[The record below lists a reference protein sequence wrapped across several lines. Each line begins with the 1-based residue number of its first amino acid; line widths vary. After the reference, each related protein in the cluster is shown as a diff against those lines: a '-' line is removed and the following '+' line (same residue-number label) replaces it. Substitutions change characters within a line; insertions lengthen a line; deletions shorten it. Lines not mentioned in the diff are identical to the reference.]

1 MQLVLFENYQN
12 LDPFLSHYFD
22 YKFKKKKYHRYQRFF
37 LSSRPTISCEENEAF
52 QVGHWRLR
60 REGMLFLF
68 WSFLRLPV
76 ARQVRN
82 KCHSCILAKTKTV
95 AVSLALIFVIINLEF
110 TTGIVPGKNSSSFS
124 LAEPFLK
131 KLYHYKKTFQR

>member
-1 MQLVLFENYQN
+1 
-12 LDPFLSHYFD
+12 
-22 YKFKKKKYHRYQRFF
+22 
-37 LSSRPTISCEENEAF
+37 
-52 QVGHWRLR
+52 
-60 REGMLFLF
+60 MLFLF

-76 ARQVRN
+76 ARQVRK
-82 KCHSCILAKTKTV
+82 KCHSCILATTKTV

-110 TTGIVPGKNSSSFS
+110 TTGIVKGKNSSSSFS